1 MTSDEQKKRYRKALY
16 VQPVERFTL
25 SQIRSIHEA
34 SIKLLAETGME
45 CAGEQAAGVYHSAG
59 CRVSEIADGKQKRWK
74 IQFPEKCWKSPP
86 QRAFRC
92 CARCGIPEHAIF
104 ERPYSRGLFWDG
116 LGGQHLFTVKNRAI
130 YKPGRSPPYAA
141 VPRVHRRAGFHICF
155 M

>member
-1 MTSDEQKKRYRKALY
+1 MTRDEQKKRYRKALY

-74 IQFPEKCWKSPP
+74 IQFPEEVLEKALRSVPSDVVLG
-86 QRAFRC
+86 
-92 CARCGIPEHAIF
+92 ARDPRNTLYLNAHIPAVYFGTGSEANIYLQSKI
-104 ERPYSRGLFWDG
+104 E
-116 LGGQHLFTVKNRAI
+116 QFTSQADSK
-130 YKPGRSPPYAA
+130 
-141 VPRVHRRAGFHICF
+141 
-155 M
+155 